1 MKSQG
6 TDAPETARE
15 GLQNETGHIVVTGVA
30 GFVGSHL
37 AEALLTEGH
46 EVIGV
51 DAFTPYYSP
60 GEKRANL
67 AVVMGHR
74 RFRLVEGDLST
85 MRLNDVLPGAR
96 AVFHQAAQP
105 GVRASWGPD
114 FDTYVRHNV
123 VATQRLLEECVRAE
137 VPRLIVASSSSVYGD
152 APVYPTTEQT
162 LTRPVSP
169 YGVTKLAAEH
179 LCLAYAQPSVSSMRV
194 AALRYFTVYGPRQ
207 RPDMGF
213 RRFLEAAY
221 ADLPITVY
229 GDGEQTRDFTYV
241 ADVVRANLLAMT
253 APIRADVINVGGG
266 KRVSLKEVLN
276 LVGQVTGRR
285 LRIKKIPAQAG
296 DARHTGADGTLAET
310 LLGFRPEVD
319 LTTGLAAEA
328 AWMADRRQ
336 LATRG
341 VLA

>member
-1 MKSQG
+1 M
-6 TDAPETARE
+6 T
-15 GLQNETGHIVVTGVA
+15 GLANGAHAGHVVVTGVA

-37 AEALLTEGH
+37 AEALLSEGYH
-46 EVIGV
+46 VVGV
-51 DAFTPYYSP
+51 DAFTSYYSP
-60 GEKRANL
+60 AEKRANL
-67 AVVMGHR
+67 AGVTGHR
-74 RFRLVEGDLST
+74 CFRLVEGDVST
-85 MRLNDVLPGAR
+85 IQLQDLLLGAR
-96 AVFHQAAQP
+96 AVFHLAAQP

-114 FDTYVRHNV
+114 FDTYVHHNV
-123 VATQRLLEECVRAE
+123 VATQRLLEGCVRAE
-137 VPRLIVASSSSVYGD
+137 VPRFIVASSSSVYGD

-169 YGVTKLAAEH
+169 YGVTKLAAEQ
-179 LCLAYAQPSVSSMRV
+179 LCLAYAQSSVWPMRV

-221 ADLPITVY
+221 EDRPITVY

-241 ADVVRANLLAMT
+241 ADVVRANLLAMA

-266 KRVSLKEVLN
+266 RRISLKEALS
-276 LVGQVTGRR
+276 LVSRVTGHR
-285 LRIKKIPAQAG
+285 LRIKEVPAQAG
-296 DARHTGADGTLAET
+296 DARHTGADGKLAET

-319 LTTGLAAEA
+319 LASGLAAEA
-328 AWMADRRQ
+328 AWVADRRQ
-336 LATRG
+336 VATKA